1 MESGQYDFAASSR
14 SGGISLSVLD
24 VRSLVDFSCV
34 HDILCCDDLLLQTI
48 EMRVQMAEAKKTKR
62 VQGTD
67 RPIANPTV
75 VLREEFDDWA
85 ILFNPDTAEA
95 VGTNPVGVAVWNL
108 MDGTHSLKEIVVEIH
123 DQFAGVP
130 NAAEKDVTAFIKDL
144 AERGFV
150 GYEVKGRG

>member
-1 MESGQYDFAASSR
+1 
-14 SGGISLSVLD
+14 
-24 VRSLVDFSCV
+24 
-34 HDILCCDDLLLQTI
+34 
-48 EMRVQMAEAKKTKR
+48 MAEAKKTKR

-108 MDGTHSLKEIVVEIH
+108 MDGTHSLKEIVVKIH